1 MNVTTLK
8 RAALVA
14 VLLGLYLTTAV
25 PIGLLAYTIKTDVGF
40 DIFRSGGM
48 HAFEQC
54 LRSSFPLRNRT
65 PIDGRVGGADLRLRQ
80 HWADFI

>member
-1 MNVTTLK
+1 MSVTTLK

-54 LRSSFPLRNRT
+54 LRSSFPLRTRT
-65 PIDGRVGGADLRLRQ
+65 PIDGQVGGADLRLRQ
-80 HWADFI
+80 QWADFI

>member
-54 LRSSFPLRNRT
+54 LRSTFPLSNRT
-65 PIDGRVGGADLRLRQ
+65 PIDG
-80 HWADFI
+80 

>member
-1 MNVTTLK
+1 MSVTTLR

-54 LRSSFPLRNRT
+54 LRSSFPLRNRP
-65 PIDGRVGGADLRLRQ
+65 PIDGQVGGADLRLRQ